1 MSAENEP
8 TTHDDAPPPVRAPRR
23 PSRGERGIAVLLVL
37 ACLAI
42 VAPFTASF
50 NYQARVDWM
59 SAINVRDEVTAR
71 QIQRGAMN
79 LSILLFE
86 IQRMV
91 FNQKQFRDMM
101 GTMDVTQVAPYLM
114 SAFGTP
120 DGAEG
125 LGALAGFDT
134 TSLNM
139 LAIQGGTFEYRVSA
153 ESGKINVNCLAIQAN
168 PANEK
173 DNPAGRTVET
183 LEALMLPTLYDPLF
197 EEEKSDGQYYTRS
210 DILRA
215 MADYID
221 EDDDAFDLVR
231 LRSGSQNENYRYQQ
245 LFDPYQERNGR
256 IDSIEELHLVQGIDD
271 DWMAAF
277 SHELTVYGSSK
288 CKVNLNFASAE
299 QIALVL
305 RHAVEDKDKWKTE
318 GENFL
323 LKTLPLANYIV
334 DSREFALFSKLDD
347 FKTMAAEPDQFV
359 NPLAL
364 LGGDVEENPQNLPA
378 IPEGM
383 GLHVQGAKDGSYGGL
398 DEVATVAPESVY
410 RVEIITEVGAVKKRL
425 NAVYDMKYTRSQS
438 QGQGAWLYV
447 REE

>member
-1 MSAENEP
+1 MTESTQPEE
-8 TTHDDAPPPVRAPRR
+8 HAPSDTPARPVRRR
-23 PSRGERGIAVLLVL
+23 RGEQGIAVLLVL

-42 VAPFTASF
+42 VAPFTATF

-59 SAINVRDEVTAR
+59 SAVNVRDEVTAR

-134 TSLNM
+134 SSLNM
-139 LAIQGGTFEYRVSA
+139 LSIQGGTFEYRVTA
-153 ESGKINVNCLAIQAN
+153 ESGKINVNCLGMQAD
-168 PANEK
+168 AENEK
-173 DNPAGRTVET
+173 NNPAGRAVET

-221 EDDDAFDLVR
+221 EDESAFDLVR
-231 LRSGSQNENYRYQQ
+231 LRGGSQGENYRYQQ
-245 LFDPYQERNGR
+245 LYDPYQQRNGR
-256 IDSIEELHLVQGIDD
+256 IDSIEELHLVEGIDD

-277 SHELTVYGSSK
+277 SHELTVYGK

-305 RHAVEDKDKWKTE
+305 RHSVEEKDKWKTE

-347 FKTMAAEPDQFV
+347 FKTMVAEPDQFV
-359 NPLAL
+359 NPLAM
-364 LGGDVEENPQNLPA
+364 LGGDVEDNPQNLPA

-383 GLHVQGAKDGSYGGL
+383 GVHVKGAKDGSYGGL

-438 QGQGAWLYV
+438 QGEGAWLYV